1 MRNVLRFEDECSFFT
16 IHLVCRVEPSSLPSS
31 AAPPTLP
38 IPQHE
43 PSLPQPDGLRN
54 RRPVVELPSL
64 AQPMTDEAQQL
75 EAIREMLHGLT
86 AAQGGAGVIQP
97 DPVHY
102 TPEQYIQIQQIYSQY
117 MTLYSQYIQNQ
128 PTTAEAVARP
138 PPAGENAPVAA
149 VAAEE
154 GPQNN
159 DLLDYAYAVIR
170 VMIMFCVMYVHS
182 SFFTIHLVCRV
193 EPSSLPSSSAA
204 PPTLSIPQHE
214 PSLPQ
219 PDGLRNRRPVVE
231 LPSLAQPMTDEAQQ
245 LEAIREML
253 HGLTAAQGGAGVIQ
267 PDPVHYTPEQ
277 YIQIQQIYSQYMTLY
292 SQYIQNQP
300 TTAEAVARPPPAG
313 ENAPVAAVAAEE
325 GPQNNDLLDYAYAVI
340 RVMIMFCVMYVHSS
354 FFRLLFVAGG
364 MLLAYFLQNRNR
376 HQRQQQEVN
385 NNNIQQQQGE
395 EPVVGTNEDSEEEDE
410 EDTEP
415 KPNLLM
421 VAFTFVTTLVS
432 SIIPDHN
439 QVVA

>member
-1 MRNVLRFEDECSFFT
+1 MEEVNLRIKSPSAVLSDLQFAFATNLTVLGLKERIAVDYETHPLPRDQKLVYSGKLLKDTDRLRNVLRFEDECSFFT

-149 VAAEE
+149 VAA
-154 GPQNN
+154 
-159 DLLDYAYAVIR
+159 D
-170 VMIMFCVMYVHS
+170 
-182 SFFTIHLVCRV
+182 
-193 EPSSLPSSSAA
+193 
-204 PPTLSIPQHE
+204 
-214 PSLPQ
+214 
-219 PDGLRNRRPVVE
+219 
-231 LPSLAQPMTDEAQQ
+231 
-245 LEAIREML
+245 
-253 HGLTAAQGGAGVIQ
+253 
-267 PDPVHYTPEQ
+267 
-277 YIQIQQIYSQYMTLY
+277 
-292 SQYIQNQP
+292 
-300 TTAEAVARPPPAG
+300 
-313 ENAPVAAVAAEE
+313 E